1 LKSCGVVRSK
11 AMQIV
16 KKYRENKTKNVL
28 IAVGRDE
35 ADEGMNKQPSSI
47 ERELG
52 VSPAEEKS
60 CDRRG
65 EGGTEKQNEKTT

>member
-1 LKSCGVVRSK
+1 
-11 AMQIV
+11 MV

-28 IAVGRDE
+28 IPVGRDE
-35 ADEGMNKQPSSI
+35 DEGMNKQPSSI

>member
-1 LKSCGVVRSK
+1 
-11 AMQIV
+11 MHIV

-28 IAVGRDE
+28 IAVSRDE
-35 ADEGMNKQPSSI
+35 ADEGMNKQPSPI

-52 VSPAEEKS
+52 VSPAEEQF

>member
-1 LKSCGVVRSK
+1 
-11 AMQIV
+11 MV

-35 ADEGMNKQPSSI
+35 DEGMNKQPSSI

-52 VSPAEEKS
+52 VSPAEDKS
-60 CDRRG
+60 CDKRG
-65 EGGTEKQNEKTT
+65 EGGTERENDTT

>member
-1 LKSCGVVRSK
+1 
-11 AMQIV
+11 MV
-16 KKYRENKTKNVL
+16 KNYRENKTKNVL

-35 ADEGMNKQPSSI
+35 DEGMNKQPSSI

-60 CDRRG
+60 CDKRK
-65 EGGTEKQNEKTT
+65 EGGIER